1 MLAVTKKVP
10 WSGWG
15 VTGQPGSE
23 ISYRIILL
31 TAYILNCNFP
41 FITNPAMQPIS
52 LIKARVRCGVGLGVG
67 IFFSIV

>member
-15 VTGQPGSE
+15 VTRQTGSE

-31 TAYILNCNFP
+31 YLLNCNFP
-41 FITNPAMQPIS
+41 FSTNPTMQPIS

-67 IFFSIV
+67 IFLA